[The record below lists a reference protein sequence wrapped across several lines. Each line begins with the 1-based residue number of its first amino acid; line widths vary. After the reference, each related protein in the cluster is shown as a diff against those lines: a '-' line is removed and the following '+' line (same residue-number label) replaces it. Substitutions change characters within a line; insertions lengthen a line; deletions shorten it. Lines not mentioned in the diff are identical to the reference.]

1 MKIEIEDGKP
11 VVKFKASERAAL
23 NDAPRLCQELGHWL
37 RDEKMAELA
46 VQLREQTAKYLG
58 GATDGNSDE

>member
-11 VVKFKASERAAL
+11 VVKFKAAERAAL
-23 NDAPRLCQELGHWL
+23 VEAPRLCHELGLWL

-58 GATDGNSDE
+58 GASDGDGNE

>member
-11 VVKFKASERAAL
+11 VVKFKAAERAAL
-23 NDAPRLCQELGHWL
+23 VAAPRLCQELGLWL

-46 VQLREQTAKYLG
+46 VQLREQTVKYLG
-58 GATDGNSDE
+58 GASDGDGNE